1 MRFVDHVYLGRTQR
15 ERKPNDILVDEYSK
29 MFESRISAGATE
41 KLAGCAEVNA
51 YVIAWSYG
59 MEGHAQKCLAGEH
72 FNTSS

>member
-41 KLAGCAEVNA
+41 KLAGSAEVNA
-51 YVIAWSYG
+51 HVIAWSYDL
-59 MEGHAQKCLAGEH
+59 EGHAQKCLA
-72 FNTSS
+72 